1 MTLEQL
7 REPFVL
13 PQPDGAPIQVRPI
26 RAADARRLQD
36 FHARLS
42 PESIYLR
49 WLSAHPVLSEAE
61 AQALSDVDY
70 AARMAFVATR
80 ADDEG
85 EVIVG
90 VARYTVVDPE
100 QPGEAEAAVVVED
113 RYQRRGLGSALLK
126 RLLEYSLAQGIHTW
140 AAEINAENARMMRF
154 VQRAGLPATRRLEGG
169 TWQMRIDITP
179 AAEILQ
185 TRTG

>member
-1 MTLEQL
+1 MTVEQL
-7 REPFVL
+7 REPL
-13 PQPDGAPIQVRPI
+13 MIPQADGAPIYVRPI
-26 RAADARRLQD
+26 RPDDARRLQD

-49 WLSAHPVLSEAE
+49 WLSAHPALTEAE
-61 AQALSDVDY
+61 AEALSNVDY
-70 AARMAFVATR
+70 AARMAFVAAR
-80 ADDEG
+80 QGDEG
-85 EVIVG
+85 EGIVG
-90 VARYTVVDPE
+90 VARYNVVDSE
-100 QPGEAEAAVVVED
+100 RPGEAEAAVVVED

-140 AAEINAENARMMRF
+140 VAEINAENARMMRF

-185 TRTG
+185 TGNH